1 MGNSVG
7 YKSVDDLKGQ
17 PLGSVDRCEVFSVG
31 AETMQAAARYG
42 FEQSDL
48 EILEES
54 ALDGGGWQ
62 VIGKGRSKKGNGEL
76 VRLVV
81 IPGGEPDSPTT
92 EVAYKAIKRF
102 ELNITEDLEG
112 VRNRVFAN
120 LDEFLV
126 ARELRG
132 DGTRPTSFL
141 DVKALEAARLRTG
154 TPEAAWQTLSKYPEM
169 DEVILLPDDRII
181 VGFLEMWMSH
191 FPYAQSMAPYY
202 ATYAMYDGK
211 TGERVWS
218 HSRFDKPERQYQV
231 VASYPHVA
239 YVRIDDSST
248 KIVCLGLDD
257 GEKQWQRSWSSRRVA
272 FTLNGDATILF
283 AAVWEKSLTVE
294 AIDLSNGKVLWQKEV
309 AADRAPQPFVVE
321 NDQLLVG
328 ASSLTSFDPAT
339 GRIVWTANG
348 AGEIAPPS
356 TLIVLEDGFV
366 VPGRSGTVTR
376 LDLAG
381 NLVWQTPVG
390 NRCGRAA
397 FFEGYVVVAAGD
409 AGGGPRLACLEA
421 STGRQAWSNELP
433 SGLFSAL
440 QAHDGRLY
448 FTTVSTA
455 HALDLASGTALFA
468 VPLQGAG
475 ATRFSD
481 HLVIYPDH
489 VVVGGERSLRAFDAR
504 TGKVAWEYAFLA
516 PNDVVAAKRAEL
528 EAFGSRRN
536 AKGEPTFGAARVFLA
551 GEELQSQTADMVAAT
566 TQRLQKAYD
575 RTRPLAASWDPEK
588 RAEAVR
594 LRQYAQTQAD
604 VGYAT
609 ADALAR
615 INRSLTMTA
624 MTYQTYWAAAQRSV
638 GEPARAAND
647 RLAEAYRLHPRQYLA
662 AVQGDYYVQPYRWER
677 GSGLLVID
685 MRTGQWC
692 ELTTSPGERVP
703 SNYLEAQIAVLSPDE
718 ERLITL
724 GMGLDPTRWEI
735 DDSHTVA
742 SIRRSLLAYR
752 MADLAMKPPE
762 RYPADSATSWR
773 SRRARSA
780 EGYAECSAVTTH
792 QDKATTDVQ
801 KILEQI
807 DIEQA
812 VKDALEKSKSGE

>member
-1 MGNSVG
+1 MAGLTGCATMGNSVG

-381 NLVWQTPVG
+381 NLVWQTP
-390 NRCGRAA
+390 
-397 FFEGYVVVAAGD
+397 
-409 AGGGPRLACLEA
+409 
-421 STGRQAWSNELP
+421 
-433 SGLFSAL
+433 
-440 QAHDGRLY
+440 
-448 FTTVSTA
+448 
-455 HALDLASGTALFA
+455 
-468 VPLQGAG
+468 
-475 ATRFSD
+475 
-481 HLVIYPDH
+481 
-489 VVVGGERSLRAFDAR
+489 
-504 TGKVAWEYAFLA
+504 
-516 PNDVVAAKRAEL
+516 
-528 EAFGSRRN
+528 
-536 AKGEPTFGAARVFLA
+536 
-551 GEELQSQTADMVAAT
+551 
-566 TQRLQKAYD
+566 
-575 RTRPLAASWDPEK
+575 
-588 RAEAVR
+588 
-594 LRQYAQTQAD
+594 
-604 VGYAT
+604 
-609 ADALAR
+609 
-615 INRSLTMTA
+615 
-624 MTYQTYWAAAQRSV
+624 
-638 GEPARAAND
+638 
-647 RLAEAYRLHPRQYLA
+647 
-662 AVQGDYYVQPYRWER
+662 
-677 GSGLLVID
+677 
-685 MRTGQWC
+685 
-692 ELTTSPGERVP
+692 
-703 SNYLEAQIAVLSPDE
+703 
-718 ERLITL
+718 
-724 GMGLDPTRWEI
+724 
-735 DDSHTVA
+735 
-742 SIRRSLLAYR
+742 
-752 MADLAMKPPE
+752 
-762 RYPADSATSWR
+762 
-773 SRRARSA
+773 
-780 EGYAECSAVTTH
+780 
-792 QDKATTDVQ
+792 
-801 KILEQI
+801 
-807 DIEQA
+807 
-812 VKDALEKSKSGE
+812 